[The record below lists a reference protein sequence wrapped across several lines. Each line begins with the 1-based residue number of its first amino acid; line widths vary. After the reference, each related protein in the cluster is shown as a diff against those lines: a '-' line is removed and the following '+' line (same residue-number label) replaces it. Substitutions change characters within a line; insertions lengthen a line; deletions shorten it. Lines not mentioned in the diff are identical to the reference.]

1 MQDEWKRYLQLWALQ
16 VAVSRIGVPPSFLLV
31 SYYAKKVCFP
41 ISGQAFADLNLV
53 WSEKIGTV
61 IPVSETCN
69 SPRGERKVSTCM
81 KVLEFRF
88 CFVEI

>member
-1 MQDEWKRYLQLWALQ
+1 MEKVFAALG
-16 VAVSRIGVPPSFLLV
+16 SPSGCVENWGSPFLPTCVILC
-31 SYYAKKVCFP
+31 KKVCFP

-69 SPRGERKVSTCM
+69 SPRGERKVSWVCEYLHEG
-81 KVLEFRF
+81 VGIPLLF
-88 CFVEI
+88 C